1 VRTSEIETL
10 IDLVLVYLRDRA
22 QRTSEGVQPHAVQ
35 TNQPWLIDGSGTSVH
50 PIDCPTV
57 PRGTG
62 QLRITPM
69 LISNI

>member
-1 VRTSEIETL
+1 L

-22 QRTSEGVQPHAVQ
+22 QRTSEGVQPLAVQ
-35 TNQPWLIDGSGTSVH
+35 TNQPWLIDGSGTYVY
-50 PIDCPTV
+50 PINCPTV

-62 QLRITPM
+62 RLRITPM